1 MQNHL
6 IKNIVRALVTHS
18 KAPQYRLGVLVLAL
32 VLLLPSSLLLV
43 IGILAIAI
51 G

>member
-1 MQNHL
+1 MQYHL
-6 IKNIVRALVTHS
+6 IKNTVRAIVKQS
-18 KAPQYRLGVLVLAL
+18 IAPQYRLGVIVLAL